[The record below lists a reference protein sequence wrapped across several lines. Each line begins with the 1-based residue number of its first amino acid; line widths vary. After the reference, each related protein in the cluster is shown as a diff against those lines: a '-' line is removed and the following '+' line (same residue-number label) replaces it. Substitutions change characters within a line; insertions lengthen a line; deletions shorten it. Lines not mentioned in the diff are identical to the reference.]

1 MTAGHNIIST
11 VYIQCRS
18 MHRGSGP
25 VELEPVGEV
34 EFAAGAA
41 AMAESGHYGNCHIC
55 EGIVGTADLM
65 LGDML
70 RPVLE
75 AMKAGGNGR
84 LRGIRQPVANSGDPG
99 VIASSVASPPG
110 MMLEESMAAGVRM
123 LGKEG
128 LSLDIWAFQ
137 TQMQEALTLAKRA
150 PDTVIIIDHVG
161 GVMGTGG
168 YKGRREEAF
177 AGWRADMA
185 ELAALPNVRVKL
197 GGLAMGS
204 CGFGFEAD
212 DLPPTSEMLAEA
224 WRPYIESCIELF
236 GPERAMF
243 ESNFPVDK
251 GQVSYVT
258 LWNAFLRLA
267 AGYSETEK
275 DLLFRGTAAETYRLK
290 G

>member
-1 MTAGHNIIST
+1 MENLKMPHLPVRPDWLAKRVEAPLEPERRIIDPHHHLWERPGARYLFHDLLEDVTAGHNIIST

-99 VIASSVASPPG
+99 VIASSVASPRHD
-110 MMLEESMAAGVRM
+110 A
-123 LGKEG
+123 
-128 LSLDIWAFQ
+128 
-137 TQMQEALTLAKRA
+137 
-150 PDTVIIIDHVG
+150 
-161 GVMGTGG
+161 
-168 YKGRREEAF
+168 
-177 AGWRADMA
+177 
-185 ELAALPNVRVKL
+185 
-197 GGLAMGS
+197 
-204 CGFGFEAD
+204 
-212 DLPPTSEMLAEA
+212 
-224 WRPYIESCIELF
+224 
-236 GPERAMF
+236 
-243 ESNFPVDK
+243 
-251 GQVSYVT
+251 
-258 LWNAFLRLA
+258 
-267 AGYSETEK
+267 
-275 DLLFRGTAAETYRLK
+275 
-290 G
+290 